1 MRNTSKWLVAALV
14 AASVMTFVSRPVV
27 GLAQAHSPAPE
38 VVAADVTCPANPAW
52 VRTPTQPDFNQNPT
66 VLCAFYQYA
75 WQSFLYLTTPSRGPG
90 SPLNFELYPSVDDV
104 FGVPQLKAADAAA
117 PLRLFSTVDA
127 RTQRTR
133 HFRPRVN
140 KGAPLGSAAND
151 AFGALN
157 FDEHTQAGSGGV
169 LVDQQGN
176 ITYYEQL
183 LDPTFAANFIHSCS
197 LTLRNCWTQ
206 PGAAK
211 LRFPNGSIEI
221 KAAWRPMWKTDPNV
235 SSFYTIPGFP
245 VMNARG
251 QMVKPDFMALVG
263 FHLVYAAQNHPELV
277 WATFEHV
284 ANAPNGPCR
293 DGAATCAQLPA
304 GFKEWNYERC
314 ASTSCAGINRWP
326 FPPSPAP
333 KPPFPI
339 TQAYL
344 NWPFG
349 TNPALVDG
357 NNNPGMVNIATLNT
371 LNRSVLGILP
381 SGSVWR
387 NYLQSGAVWTSG
399 GRLPALAP
407 YLANGQ
413 LNPGVN
419 QVGSTLL
426 ANVTMETFTQF
437 PNPIPSPFPSPTP
450 VQNCFTCHNTAS
462 STLSSPP
469 PTQNPAFRVS
479 HAFFA
484 APNPSPAP
492 SCPYTTTAPAQ
503 CLKTQGQ

>member
-1 MRNTSKWLVAALV
+1 MKSSSKWLAAAAV
-14 AASVMTFVSRPVV
+14 AASVMAFVGRPVV
-27 GLAQAHSPAPE
+27 RVARADAPTPASP
-38 VVAADVTCPANPAW
+38 VACPANPAW
-52 VRTPTQPDFNQNPT
+52 VTSPSQPDFSRNPT

-75 WQSFLYLTTPSRGPG
+75 WQSFLYLTTPSGGPG
-90 SPLNFELYPSVDDV
+90 SPLNFELYPSVDEV
-104 FGVPQLKAADAAA
+104 FGVAPLQASNSDA
-117 PLRLFSTVDA
+117 PLRLFSTVDT

-140 KGAPLGSAAND
+140 KGAPVGGATE
-151 AFGALN
+151 GALN

-169 LVDQQGN
+169 LVDQAN
-176 ITYYEQL
+176 NVTYYEQL
-183 LDPTFAANFIHSCS
+183 LDPNVAANFIRSCS

-206 PGAAK
+206 PGAAS

-221 KAAWRPMWKTDPNV
+221 KAAWRPMWKSDPGV
-235 SSFYTIPGFP
+235 GLFYRIPGFP

-263 FHLVYAAQNHPELV
+263 FHLVYAAQNHPEMV

-284 ANAPNGPCR
+284 ANAPDGPCR
-293 DGAATCAQLPA
+293 DGRSTCAQVPA
-304 GFKEWNYERC
+304 GFRDWNYERC
-314 ASTSCAGINRWP
+314 ASTSCAGVNRWP

-333 KPPFPI
+333 KPPFPV

-349 TNPALVDG
+349 TNPVLIDG
-357 NNNPGMVNIATLNT
+357 NKNPGSTNIETLRV
-371 LNRSVLGILP
+371 LNASVLSILP
-381 SGSVWR
+381 GSSVWR
-387 NYLQSGAVWTSG
+387 NYVQSGAVWTSG

-437 PNPIPSPFPSPTP
+437 PNPIPSPFPSPAP

-462 STLSSPP
+462 STQASPP

-484 APNPSPAP
+484 APNPSPSPA
-492 SCPYTTTAPAQ
+492 CPYTTTAPAQ